1 MPSPRSYLMSRL
13 ALYFLA
19 CLVVV
24 GVFIARSHSLFWFF
38 DGSWQLDMMRSQA
51 VWGGGPSV
59 WNYDP
64 VRGLFNFFP
73 TGDYSA
79 SPVVFLANKLVHS
92 ANVPVAIFI
101 GYASLVFALSCIAC
115 ISLQISLGIGVLSTL
130 VTLSFATPLVWRWP
144 TLIFPMF
151 ILAPHIFECSIA
163 FAFLVLSFA
172 LLSTDA
178 MPRVMTVPLCL
189 LATVWSLY
197 FLFIMPQFS
206 LLLLPPLMFALSI
219 LTILSHSKGELLA
232 KLLLLS
238 AVGLGAFLSGAVGFA
253 VNLAGSTSTAFFWSE
268 MPVYDGGLLLSS
280 MLYQFA
286 RFPFGALLSVASGL
300 GSACL
305 WWMWRKKLRS
315 DARVQLC
322 AVNTLLTSGMW
333 ILFPAIWVFNS
344 FVLKVPFIYSV
355 RLIYFEYVF
364 YLFTSFFASCSL
376 VFIISFLSKIVVRRH
391 YKIEHI
397 AHIICILVILVILG
411 DFIQN
416 PRLEGANAYP
426 YPPQPSAITTL
437 LRSEIGVSP
446 DTRFRGRV
454 ATISNDQGQSRQ
466 FGWEDSILEDIQEIK
481 LTGNDHRF
489 DGLWYFDIPTLQE
502 FSPFISPATYLLETR
517 FLSGPRTIHNT
528 RNTVLLTRVNEM
540 LFRLLGVR
548 FLIIGNKNKAEIG
561 VERARAGNRILYE
574 IPDAN
579 TSGWAVRDVE
589 RVKDASEVLNKMR
602 AEANLKEI
610 AYVTTGEQL
619 EHLHPAS
626 TSMTVSPGVVKI
638 AARTSGKAFI
648 VLPFQFSRCFRV
660 RRESGV
666 GSPPELF
673 RTDLALTG
681 VLISEDSSFVIE
693 MGIDL
698 FNSARCLRE
707 DAIELTNMKLV
718 EAGKRFPLAEKLR
731 DGLR

>member
-238 AVGLGAFLSGAVGFA
+238 AVGLGHFYRV
-253 VNLAGSTSTAFFWSE
+253 
-268 MPVYDGGLLLSS
+268 P
-280 MLYQFA
+280 
-286 RFPFGALLSVASGL
+286 SGL
-300 GSACL
+300 
-305 WWMWRKKLRS
+305 RS
-315 DARVQLC
+315 
-322 AVNTLLTSGMW
+322 
-333 ILFPAIWVFNS
+333 ILPAAPQPHS
-344 FVLKVPFIYSV
+344 FGQRCPFMMA
-355 RLIYFEYVF
+355 
-364 YLFTSFFASCSL
+364 ASC
-376 VFIISFLSKIVVRRH
+376 FRRC
-391 YKIEHI
+391 YI
-397 AHIICILVILVILG
+397 
-411 DFIQN
+411 N
-416 PRLEGANAYP
+416 
-426 YPPQPSAITTL
+426 
-437 LRSEIGVSP
+437 SP
-446 DTRFRGRV
+446 V
-454 ATISNDQGQSRQ
+454 
-466 FGWEDSILEDIQEIK
+466 
-481 LTGNDHRF
+481 
-489 DGLWYFDIPTLQE
+489 
-502 FSPFISPATYLLETR
+502 
-517 FLSGPRTIHNT
+517 
-528 RNTVLLTRVNEM
+528 
-540 LFRLLGVR
+540 
-548 FLIIGNKNKAEIG
+548 
-561 VERARAGNRILYE
+561 
-574 IPDAN
+574 
-579 TSGWAVRDVE
+579 
-589 RVKDASEVLNKMR
+589 
-602 AEANLKEI
+602 
-610 AYVTTGEQL
+610 
-619 EHLHPAS
+619 
-626 TSMTVSPGVVKI
+626 
-638 AARTSGKAFI
+638 
-648 VLPFQFSRCFRV
+648 
-660 RRESGV
+660 
-666 GSPPELF
+666 
-673 RTDLALTG
+673 
-681 VLISEDSSFVIE
+681 
-693 MGIDL
+693 
-698 FNSARCLRE
+698 
-707 DAIELTNMKLV
+707 
-718 EAGKRFPLAEKLR
+718 FPLAHCSRLR
-731 DGLR
+731 LALAQPVSGGCGAKS